1 MRTVALLCSLTL
13 LLAGCQARQP
23 NETNFKKA
31 IGAYIAKHGR
41 ECIALSHSLPFDI
54 TADQTVA
61 DPGPAALEQVGLL
74 HSAPVT
80 LQSDQGTPLA
90 ARRYYI
96 TEFGRLYLGET
107 QNSVLVGN
115 RTNFCYAQ
123 VTVQTVT
130 GWSQPTSED
139 GVTTT
144 AVRYTYQLG
153 NLAPWAKQPVI
164 LKTFP
169 FLKNEI
175 EEAGHKER
183 QLDLTLSGA
192 GWHAE

>member
-1 MRTVALLCSLTL
+1 MRTLTFLCSLTL

-31 IGAYIAKHGR
+31 IDAYIAKHGH
-41 ECIALSHSLPFDI
+41 ECIALSHPLPFDV

-61 DPGPAALEQVGLL
+61 DPGPAALERIGLL
-74 HSAPVT
+74 HSTLVT
-80 LQSDQGTPLA
+80 LRSDHGTPLT
-90 ARRYYI
+90 ARRYFI
-96 TEFGRLYLGET
+96 TEFGRHYLGET

-123 VTVQTVT
+123 VTVQAVT
-130 GWSQPTSED
+130 GWSQPTSEA
-139 GVTTT
+139 GITTS
-144 AVRYTYQLG
+144 AVRYTYQLV

-164 LKTFP
+164 LQTFP